1 MNNKTRV
8 AAGLSGT
15 GVVVLIFHF
24 FHLTQAVN
32 DFDQQDKEEKML
44 KNAKVT
50 IILTDSTGKKDT
62 MPMED
67 YLKHNK

>member
-1 MNNKTRV
+1 MNNKTKV
-8 AAGLSGT
+8 TAGLSGA
-15 GVVVLIFHF
+15 GIVMLIFHL

-32 DFDQQDKEEKML
+32 DFDQQDREEKML

-50 IILTDSTGKKDT
+50 IILTDSAGKKDT

-67 YLKHNK
+67 YLKQHK